1 MVKIFRIGQHLPV
14 VTSNKCFSLKR
25 PRPTA
30 QATCVTAKLN
40 RFAHNSLER
49 CRWSS
54 PSRRGFRC
62 VLTLLVTI
70 SFYLATNVAVRA
82 ASEWVS
88 IKTLPGFADATAQLQ
103 ALVNRNGHH
112 AVNRLCVVGQR
123 DGAHFQAEVY
133 WPSENKLILWVP
145 NVNDPE
151 TLVHSKRYLDLT
163 RDVRSD
169 PGTST
174 YLLSRSFVKEVQR
187 ACPREGDQFLINRD
201 PARAPDH
208 G

>member
-1 MVKIFRIGQHLPV
+1 MGKIFRTGQHLPV
-14 VTSNKCFSLKR
+14 VISSKCSSLKR
-25 PRPTA
+25 LHQTA
-30 QATCVTAKLN
+30 RAGCIAAGLH
-40 RFAHNSLER
+40 RFTHNSAER
-49 CRWSS
+49 CLWSS
-54 PSRRGFRC
+54 PGRRGFRC

-82 ASEWVS
+82 TSEWVS
-88 IKTLPGFADATAQLQ
+88 IKTLPGFADANAQLQ
-103 ALVNRNGHH
+103 ALVNRKGHH

-163 RDVRSD
+163 RDVRND

-201 PARAPDH
+201 SARAPDH